1 MAKLT
6 REQKIELYKKRK
18 QRSTTVSSLSKEY
31 QIRSDNINYLVRLID
46 RHGFDI
52 LRSDKNNYYSP
63 ELKLEIINKVLI
75 DGKSITGTAIEY
87 GLAGDGSVSI
97 TGLNS
102 YKKNGYDYSGEQTK
116 GRSSTMNK
124 VKSI

>member
-18 QRSTTVSSLSKEY
+18 QGETVSSLSKEY
-31 QIRSDNINYLVRLID
+31 QIRSDNIKYLVRLID

-52 LRSDKNNYYSP
+52 LRSNKNNYYSP

-87 GLAGDGSVSI
+87 GLAGDGI
-97 TGLNS
+97 
-102 YKKNGYDYSGEQTK
+102 
-116 GRSSTMNK
+116 
-124 VKSI
+124 